1 MIRIEGLRKRFGR
14 FTAVDGV
21 DLTVGAGDSLA
32 LWGVNGAGKTTV
44 IRCVLGLH
52 RFKGRITVGGI
63 DVTRRGKAARRL
75 IGYVPQEL
83 GFYDDLRVAEAV
95 RFFAR
100 LKQTRPGSV
109 DQVLHGVGLDGHGG
123 KRIRELSGGMKQRL
137 ALSIALLGDPPV
149 LILDEVTA
157 SLDACGR
164 ADFIGMLRQR
174 AGLSDGH
181 GIGSPEPSRTIV
193 FASHRE
199 DEIHAMAR
207 RVVVMDR
214 GRVVRELP
222 AEGFS
227 ADLAAPNLVRL
238 HIDVPDRDRAARVLR
253 THGYSPHL
261 NGVGLIVPV
270 SANRHASVLDL
281 MSGASIDV
289 RKLELL
295 AGTVGHAAGTGDAE

>member
-21 DLTVGAGDSLA
+21 ALSVDAGDSLA

-44 IRCVLGLH
+44 IRCILGLH

-63 DVTRRGKAARRL
+63 DVARRGKAARRL

-109 DQVLHGVGLDGHGG
+109 DHVLHGVGLEGHAG

-164 ADFIGMLRQR
+164 ADFIGMLRHK
-174 AGLSDGH
+174 AGLSGPRDGPA
-181 GIGSPEPSRTIV
+181 GAPRTIV

-214 GRVVRELP
+214 GRIVRELP

-227 ADLAAPNLVRL
+227 ADLAAPSLVRL

-261 NGVGLIVPV
+261 NGAGIIVPV
-270 SANRHASVLDL
+270 SANRHSSVMEL
-281 MSGASIDV
+281 MSDASIVV
-289 RKLELL
+289 RGLEPL
-295 AGTVGHAAGTGDAE
+295 AGLGGPATPTGGLP

>member
-1 MIRIEGLRKRFGR
+1 MIRIEGLTKRFGR

-21 DLTVGAGDSLA
+21 DLEVGAGDSLA

-44 IRCVLGLH
+44 IRCILGLH
-52 RFKGRITVGGI
+52 RFKGRITVGGV
-63 DVTRRGKAARRL
+63 DVARHGKAARRL

-100 LKQTRPGSV
+100 LKGTRPGSV
-109 DQVLHGVGLDGHGG
+109 DEVLHGVGLDGHAG

-149 LILDEVTA
+149 LVLDEVTA

-164 ADFIGMLRQR
+164 ADFVGMLRQK
-174 AGLSDGH
+174 AGLAGAH
-181 GIGSPEPSRTIV
+181 GAADAGSSRTIL

-207 RVVVMDR
+207 HVVVMDR
-214 GRVVRELP
+214 GRTVRELP
-222 AEGFS
+222 ADGFT
-227 ADLAAPNLVRL
+227 ADLAAPQLVRL
-238 HIDVPDRDRAARVLR
+238 HVEIPDRDRAMRLLR
-253 THGYSPHL
+253 THGFAPHL

-270 SANRHASVLDL
+270 ADNRHASVMDL
-281 MSGASIDV
+281 LSSASIAV
-289 RKLELL
+289 SRLEPLDRFCGMTAEVGVL
-295 AGTVGHAAGTGDAE
+295 A